1 MIHVSI
7 RIVEVQKMKNE
18 VCLSMQKFKPYHI
31 IESIVHID
39 NKLGHG

>member
-18 VCLSMQKFKPYHI
+18 VCLSMQKFKPYHT
-31 IESIVHID
+31 IED
-39 NKLGHG
+39 NNNLGHG